1 MNAVNK
7 ILMVALTAI
16 MFVLTTALGTVVTV
30 IGVVIGVVLRALPI
44 ILAVLVCVWVLTGC
58 TYHTTIDNS
67 VIDQSDVTQVLGCAT
82 DYGLLDD

>member
-1 MNAVNK
+1 MNGVIK
-7 ILMVALTAI
+7 
-16 MFVLTTALGTVVTV
+16 TALATIVFAVVS
-30 IGVVIGVVLRALPI
+30 VLAAMWRALPI

-82 DYGLLDD
+82 DFGLLDD